1 MRINRTY
8 RAARK
13 GGKSARMAGQ
23 EVLQAGEGVAA
34 LIRDKGMVPM
44 TRQLQKADTAYAQAV
59 ANAFG
64 TANRPM
70 MDMMVATPL
79 SDIPGM
85 TAVNAYEAK
94 GGIGPRT
101 AQDQFKGRAADAA
114 LMASNIGARYALPAA
129 GVALAA
135 KGIGDV
141 AFGGPA
147 DQQEPNQLDVGN
159 VVGTAAVGAG
169 IAAGPTIFN
178 AVRDPKYRTEIP
190 RSKSLGVTAAG
201 AGIGALTSGILQSL

>member
-8 RAARK
+8 RAARQ

-23 EVLQAGEGVAA
+23 EVLQAGEGIAGLV
-34 LIRDKGMVPM
+34 RDKGQLAVQ
-44 TRQLQKADTAYAQAV
+44 QLQRADAAYAQAV
-59 ANAFG
+59 SNAFG

-85 TAVNAYEAK
+85 TAVNAYESR

-101 AQDQFKGRAADAA
+101 SEEQFKGRAADAA

-141 AFGGPA
+141 AFGGPS
-147 DQQEPNQLDVGN
+147 DEQEQGQLRMD
-159 VVGTAAVGAG
+159 
-169 IAAGPTIFN
+169 
-178 AVRDPKYRTEIP
+178 
-190 RSKSLGVTAAG
+190 
-201 AGIGALTSGILQSL
+201 